1 MSFTGD
7 HDADMAPNW
16 QIDDD
21 VVEAII
27 RNEAVGDTFAPLAL
41 FARSVQAAGEE
52 PAPRASGELA
62 ELLLEGLQQPHPP
75 GLRPVVV
82 ASSATRGA
90 KATGPARR
98 RNSKRR
104 SRVSLGIAAVG
115 AKVAG
120 LSIPAKVAA
129 ATGALAVGG
138 LTSGAT
144 GLAPAAVTTPVQ
156 DGISAVSPL
165 DLGNSDDTDAD
176 VNVGNT
182 ANVGADASTNG
193 ADAGAGASTEDV
205 TGTATGAVD
214 DAVGTA
220 TGAVGGVAG
229 QATGTATGAV
239 EDVTGTVE
247 DVPVAGEVVDELP
260 EVPVETPALPLPGVP
275 AVPDAEAGAGAEAT
289 P

>member
-1 MSFTGD
+1 MTFRGD
-7 HDADMAPNW
+7 HDADMGPNW
-16 QIDDD
+16 QIDDE

-27 RNEAVGDTFAPLAL
+27 RNEAVDDTFAPLNL
-41 FARSVQAAGEE
+41 FARSVRAAGEE

-62 ELLLEGLQQPHPP
+62 ELLLEGLHQPHPP
-75 GLRPVVV
+75 GLRPVV
-82 ASSATRGA
+82 ASTATRGA
-90 KATGPARR
+90 RATGPARR

-144 GLAPAAVTTPVQ
+144 GLAPAAVSNPVQ
-156 DGISAVSPL
+156 DGISAITPL
-165 DLGNSDDTDAD
+165 DLGGTDDVDAD
-176 VNVGNT
+176 VNAGNT
-182 ANVGADASTNG
+182 ANVGADAGATG

-229 QATGTATGAV
+229 TATGTAGGVVNDA
-239 EDVTGTVE
+239 TGTVE
-247 DVPVAGEVVDELP
+247 DVPVAGEVVEELP
-260 EVPVETPALPLPGVP
+260 LPPVEAPALPLPGGVP

>member
-27 RNEAVGDTFAPLAL
+27 RNEAVGDKFAPLAL

-52 PAPRASGELA
+52 PAPRASDELL
-62 ELLLEGLQQPHPP
+62 ELLEGRQQPHPP
-75 GLRPVVV
+75 GPRPVVV

-90 KATGPARR
+90 MATGPARR
-98 RNSKRR
+98 RTSKRR

-144 GLAPAAVTTPVQ
+144 GVAPAAVTDPVQ
-156 DGISAVSPL
+156 GAISTVTPF
-165 DLGNSDDTDAD
+165 DLGETDDVDAGVD
-176 VNVGNT
+176 VGNT
-182 ANVGADASTNG
+182 GGVGASAGTDG
-193 ADAGAGASTEDV
+193 ADAGVGASTDDA
-205 TGTATGAVD
+205 TGTANGAVD

-239 EDVTGTVE
+239 DDVTGTVE

>member
-27 RNEAVGDTFAPLAL
+27 RNEAVGDKFAPLAL

-52 PAPRASGELA
+52 PAPRASDELV
-62 ELLLEGLQQPHPP
+62 ELLEGRQQPHPP
-75 GLRPVVV
+75 GPRPVVV

-90 KATGPARR
+90 TATGPARR
-98 RNSKRR
+98 RTSKRR

-120 LSIPAKVAA
+120 FSVPVKVAA

-144 GLAPAAVTTPVQ
+144 GLAPAPVTNTVQ
-156 DGISAVSPL
+156 DGISAVTPL
-165 DLGNSDDTDAD
+165 DLGETDDVGAD
-176 VNVGNT
+176 VDAGNT
-182 ANVGADASTNG
+182 ANVGADASSGG
-193 ADAGAGASTEDV
+193 AGAGAGASTNDATSTANDAVGGAVGAATGAVGGVAGEA

-214 DAVGTA
+214 DA
-220 TGAVGGVAG
+220 TGV
-229 QATGTATGAV
+229 
-239 EDVTGTVE
+239 VE
-247 DVPVAGEVVDELP
+247 DVPVAGEVVEELP

-275 AVPDAEAGAGAEAT
+275 AVPDAEAGAGADAT